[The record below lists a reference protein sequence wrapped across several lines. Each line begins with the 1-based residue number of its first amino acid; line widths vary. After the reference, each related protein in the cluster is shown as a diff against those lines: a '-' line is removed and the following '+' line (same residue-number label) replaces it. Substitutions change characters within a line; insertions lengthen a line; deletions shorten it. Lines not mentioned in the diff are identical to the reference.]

1 MATYQERIREV
12 RGGLSPSFARLAD
25 FLLDSYAEAS
35 FLTATELAHTL
46 DLDPAT
52 VVRFAQRLG
61 YPGYP
66 ELQREIRQ
74 QVKDQILAR
83 PEVEAGTAEAACDA
97 ALLEVLQALELTRR
111 GFPSQAAL
119 SLLNAL
125 DGAKRIVV
133 LAEGLAYSPARTLAA
148 WLESAGFAIAIAGNG
163 VPEMARAVAGVRKGD
178 LLLTVIV
185 DEQTPFIARAMA
197 EARASG
203 VRTAALVASP
213 SAQAAQHADLLLA
226 AHASPEPAVGGILI
240 QALVYGLVRMLLHA
254 RPGLFRPVQERV
266 SEITRRLL
274 EGGR

>member
-1 MATYQERIREV
+1 MPTYEERIREV
-12 RGGLSPSFARLAD
+12 RGGLSPSFVRLAD
-25 FLLDSYAEAS
+25 FLLDSFAEAS

-74 QVKDQILAR
+74 KVKDQLLAR
-83 PEVEAGTAEAACDA
+83 RDAEPGTAAEACDA
-97 ALLEVLQALELTRR
+97 ALLEVAQALELTRR
-111 GFPSQAAL
+111 GFPSQAAQG
-119 SLLNAL
+119 LLDAL

-148 WLESAGFAIAIAGNG
+148 WLEAAGFAIAIAGNG

-213 SAQAAQHADLLLA
+213 SAQAAQHADLLLT

-254 RPGLFRPVQERV
+254 RPGLFRPVQDRV
-266 SEITRRLL
+266 TEMTHRLL

>member
-1 MATYQERIREV
+1 MASYEERIRKV
-12 RGGLSPSFARLAD
+12 RESLSPSFARLAD

-52 VVRFAQRLG
+52 VVRFSQKIG

-74 QVKDQILAR
+74 KLKDQLLAR
-83 PEVEAGTAEAACDA
+83 REAEPGTPVAACDA
-97 ALLEVLQALELTRR
+97 ALKDVAQALELTRR
-111 GFPSQAAL
+111 GFSSQAAQG
-119 SLLNAL
+119 LLNAL

-133 LAEGLAYSPARTLAA
+133 LAEGLAYTPARTLAA
-148 WLESAGFAIAIAGNG
+148 WLEAAGYAVSVAGNG
-163 VPEMARAVAGVRKGD
+163 VTEMARAVAGIRKGD

-197 EARASG
+197 EAHAAG
-203 VRTAALVASP
+203 VKTAALVASP
-213 SAQAAQHADLLLA
+213 SARAVAQADLLLS
-226 AHASPEPAVGGILI
+226 AHATDEPAIGSILI
-240 QALVYGLVRMLLHA
+240 QSLVYALVRMLIHA

-266 SEITRRLL
+266 REMTQRLL
-274 EGGR
+274 DKGR